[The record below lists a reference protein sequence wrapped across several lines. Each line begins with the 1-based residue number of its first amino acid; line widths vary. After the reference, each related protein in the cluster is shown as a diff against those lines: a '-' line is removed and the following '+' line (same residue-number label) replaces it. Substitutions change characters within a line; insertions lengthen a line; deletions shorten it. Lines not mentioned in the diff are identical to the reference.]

1 MTYKKLW
8 YSCSQSPTILVK
20 TFGTL
25 RVLGEENVIQV
36 DSLPPEQCWV
46 LQVKHLLHILYTL
59 QTLRTSTLFS
69 GGGGI
74 LLRPYLRVCIAGQL
88 QIHTEPSDKG
98 EVSQNLLA
106 RILVLGVQFCTTL
119 KVCERSTISCA
130 CTQRVPS
137 VDRSIVKGT
146 LRSGCP
152 EHRNFQVFPESG
164 IIMTMDSC
172 SFTDVAI
179 QVGGR
184 ESIHYFV

>member
-69 GGGGI
+69 GGGG
-74 LLRPYLRVCIAGQL
+74 G
-88 QIHTEPSDKG
+88 
-98 EVSQNLLA
+98 NLVKALFKSVYRRLA
-106 RILVLGVQFCTTL
+106 ANSYRT
-119 KVCERSTISCA
+119 K
-130 CTQRVPS
+130 
-137 VDRSIVKGT
+137 
-146 LRSGCP
+146 
-152 EHRNFQVFPESG
+152 
-164 IIMTMDSC
+164 
-172 SFTDVAI
+172 
-179 QVGGR
+179 
-184 ESIHYFV
+184 